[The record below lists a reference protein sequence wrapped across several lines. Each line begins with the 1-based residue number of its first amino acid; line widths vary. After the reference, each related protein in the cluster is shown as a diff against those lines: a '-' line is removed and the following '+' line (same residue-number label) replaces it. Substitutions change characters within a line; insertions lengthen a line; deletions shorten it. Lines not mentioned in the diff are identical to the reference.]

1 MSQIET
7 AQMIASQRT
16 VTAAGL
22 LENRADLR
30 GYPHRYLAIHSYPML
45 RGEGMRMIMA
55 AIEVLERYGWTL
67 VTMTQ
72 VDNNLYA
79 IMRQPQQPQAPQP
92 QQQAQ

>member
-7 AQMIASQRT
+7 AAMIASQRM

-30 GYPHRYLAIHSYPML
+30 GYPHRYVAIHSYPLL
-45 RGEGMRMIMA
+45 RGEGIRVLMA
-55 AIEVLERYGWTL
+55 AIELLEGYGWTL

-79 IMRQPQQPQAPQP
+79 VMRQPQPR
-92 QQQAQ
+92 